1 MPIGIAEHRTTSGV
15 LQPTGAACTPVRAPS
30 PHLVPSDGVR
40 AGDPSGPGPG
50 PGPDEPPTLEPLPT
64 LLLLDI
70 AVGLAE
76 VPGLWRDHLGDGSA
90 HRAVRLLATESY
102 EAWVVS
108 WADDGLVDVH
118 DHGSS
123 SGAVVVVSGALT
135 LLDGRGRKRR
145 TLAPGSAVHL
155 PVGTPHDFVA
165 VGSEPSA
172 SVHVFSPPLS
182 SLGAYDATGA
192 RVGDEPVCPPA
203 AVHDAAS
210 YVRARE
216 LHRQVPRR

>member
-1 MPIGIAEHRTTSGV
+1 MIMSIGFAEYRTSSGV
-15 LQPTGAACTPVRAPS
+15 LQPVGAACTPVRAPS
-30 PHLVPSDGVR
+30 PHPASPGGVR
-40 AGDPSGPGPG
+40 AGDPSGPGP
-50 PGPDEPPTLEPLPT
+50 DEPPALEPLPA

-70 AVGLAE
+70 AVGLAS

-123 SGAVVVVSGALT
+123 SGAVVVVSGALA

-145 TLAPGSAVHL
+145 ALARGSAVDL

-165 VGSEPSA
+165 VGSEPST

-182 SLGAYDATGA
+182 SLGAYDPTGA
-192 RVGDEPVCPPA
+192 RVGEEPVRPPV

-216 LHRQVPRR
+216 VHRQVARP